1 MENLGRLSESYVNLP
16 PFGNIVEYDASDNK
30 DDMIGDLS
38 SNISQHKILNNDG
51 DGRDEVIRLLYRF
64 PYHDGKNNNSSNNK
78 NDEDKNHNVLDEG
91 SSIRNDRTATS
102 TQPIATTIKTAL
114 SMIPSSLLADWTNL
128 MMITSESYNPR
139 EDYWVR
145 FLVKLRSDVHQM
157 LKEREVNDVDDR
169 QERIQRQRSIDDDQ
183 LRQLG
188 KDLMGI
194 LSVVFRSD
202 FLGEK
207 KMNIND
213 DRVWQKKVGG

>member
-1 MENLGRLSESYVNLP
+1 
-16 PFGNIVEYDASDNK
+16 
-30 DDMIGDLS
+30 
-38 SNISQHKILNNDG
+38 
-51 DGRDEVIRLLYRF
+51 
-64 PYHDGKNNNSSNNK
+64 
-78 NDEDKNHNVLDEG
+78 
-91 SSIRNDRTATS
+91 
-102 TQPIATTIKTAL
+102 
-114 SMIPSSLLADWTNL
+114 
-128 MMITSESYNPR
+128 
-139 EDYWVR
+139 
-145 FLVKLRSDVHQM
+145 M
-157 LKEREVNDVDDR
+157 LKEREVNDVDNR